1 LPLSKT
7 VNVTVPAPTVP
18 PALVT
23 VADNVTV
30 WFVAL
35 KFAEAFDAVVVVE
48 TVLTVSVWVVSL
60 LAAKFPPP
68 LYDAWIEYVPIAVPP
83 GRV

>member
-1 LPLSKT
+1 LFPLSNT

-18 PALVT
+18 APLVT

-35 KFAEAFDAVVVVE
+35 KFAEAFETAVVVVA
-48 TVLTVSVWVVSL
+48 VVTVSVWVVSL
-60 LAAKFPPP
+60 LAPKFPPP
-68 LYDAWIEYVPIAVPP
+68 LYDA
-83 GRV
+83 